1 MRWRSSHPRSTRVH
15 RGNTKLHDRPLAHSL
30 QCLTTVSTAVFPA
43 ASTAQI
49 KPTMLEGLK
58 ILFVDDD
65 ADVLLLVKTLLTNAR
80 AQVVTAISGEQ
91 ALSMV
96 GSEMPDVI
104 VSDISMPSFD
114 GYQFIA
120 ALRRQ
125 EIDGRRM
132 TPAIALTAQSRP
144 KDQLKALE
152 SGFNGHLAKPMRAL
166 NLIAAISD
174 VVERFGRVA
183 KA

>member
-1 MRWRSSHPRSTRVH
+1 M
-15 RGNTKLHDRPLAHSL
+15 
-30 QCLTTVSTAVFPA
+30 STAVFPT

-80 AQVVTAISGEQ
+80 ATVVTAGSGDE

-96 GSEMPDVI
+96 ESSRPDVI
-104 VSDISMPSFD
+104 ISDISMPGFD
-114 GYQFIA
+114 GYEFIA
-120 ALRRQ
+120 ELRRR
-125 EIDGRRM
+125 ELSGRRM

-152 SGFNGHLAKPMRAL
+152 AGFNGHLAKPMRAL

-174 VVERFGRVA
+174 VVERFGRAHLV
-183 KA
+183 